1 MRKLVA
7 VGLGVF
13 FAIAI
18 AGIARAETV
27 TGEVVDTFCY
37 TAMGAKGATH
47 RQCGLDCAKKG
58 IPVGLLENGTN
69 KLYVLLP
76 AKDKTAVPEAA
87 INKMGEQASIT
98 GKMYSNGGSTFL
110 TVESVK

>member
-1 MRKLVA
+1 MKKFVA

-13 FAIAI
+13 FAVTTTAM
-18 AGIARAETV
+18 ARAENI

-87 INKMGEQASIT
+87 INVAAGIAR
-98 GKMYSNGGSTFL
+98 GHDARRRLRRADGL
-110 TVESVK
+110 